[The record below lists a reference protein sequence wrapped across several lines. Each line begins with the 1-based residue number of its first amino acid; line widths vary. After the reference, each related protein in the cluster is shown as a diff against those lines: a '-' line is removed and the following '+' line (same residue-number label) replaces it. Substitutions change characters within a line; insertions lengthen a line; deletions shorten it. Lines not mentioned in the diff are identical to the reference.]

1 MNSAPEEDY
10 DFLYKIVLVGDTS
23 VGKTNIVSRYIKN
36 SLPKN
41 QNPTIGVEF
50 ATRVVTLRSGRTV
63 KAQIWDTAGQ
73 ERYHAIVSAHYRR
86 AIGALLVYDITNAR
100 SFGNAQRWI
109 EELKSKAEPDIVI
122 MLVGNKIDL
131 ALENPAVRQV
141 NTEQAR
147 KFAQAEGLMFI
158 ETSAVTSTMIKEAFE
173 TLLEEIYNNSVKKR
187 KGSAADQYQK
197 TEGQQLNLRMDNKP
211 INKPCC

>member
-1 MNSAPEEDY
+1 MNSPEEDY

-50 ATRVVTLRSGRTV
+50 ATRVVSLQSGRTV

-131 ALENPAVRQV
+131 ALKNPELRQV
-141 NTEQAR
+141 SNEQAK
-147 KFAQAEGLMFI
+147 KFAQVEGLMFV
-158 ETSAVTSTMIKEAFE
+158 ETSAITSTGVREAFE
-173 TLLEEIYNNSVKKR
+173 NLLEEIYSNSVKKR
-187 KGSAADQYQK
+187 KGSVDQQQK
-197 TEGQQLNLRMDNKP
+197 SEGQQLNLNRTDTTIKKP
-211 INKPCC
+211 SCC

>member
-50 ATRVVTLRSGRTV
+50 ATRVVTLKSGRTV

-131 ALENPAVRQV
+131 AAKNPEARQV
-141 NTEQAR
+141 STDQAK

-173 TLLEEIYNNSVKKR
+173 TLLEEIYSNSMKKR
-187 KGSAADQYQK
+187 KGSMDVFPKPDGPQV
-197 TEGQQLNLRMDNKP
+197 NLRMDKP
-211 INKPCC
+211 VNKPCC